1 MTSEDDTRTRDRNVF
16 VSHVHEDDKG
26 VKAFKDLVKTQGMT
40 VKDYS
45 VTKDK
50 PNAAKSDEYIKYDV
64 LKPKIEACSVLVV
77 YVTPKTKDSKW
88 VDFEVR
94 CADRLGKR
102 VVGVWAHGHAE
113 CELPESL
120 KELADTMVAWNSE
133 NVAAALNG
141 EFNEREDRDG
151 KPCSKQ
157 KTVRVKC
164 Q

>member
-1 MTSEDDTRTRDRNVF
+1 MTHDRNVF

-26 VKAFKDLVKTQGMT
+26 VKAFKDLVEKQGMT
-40 VKDYS
+40 VNDYS

-50 PNAAKSDEYIKYDV
+50 SNKAKSDEHIKYGV

-88 VDFEVR
+88 VDFEIK
-94 CADRLGKR
+94 CAERLGKR
-102 VVGVWAHGHAE
+102 IVGVWAHGHAD

-120 KELADTMVAWNSE
+120 EDLADTVVAWNSE
-133 NVAAALNG
+133 NVVAALNG
-141 EFNEREDRDG
+141 EFNEQEDRDG
-151 KPCSKQ
+151 KLRSRQ
-157 KTVRVKC
+157 KTVRVTC

>member
-1 MTSEDDTRTRDRNVF
+1 MTRDRNVF

-26 VKAFKDLVKTQGMT
+26 VKAFKELVETQGMT

-50 PNAAKSDEYIKYDV
+50 PNAAKSDDYIKYEV

-77 YVTPKTKDSKW
+77 YVTPKTKDSAW
-88 VDFEVR
+88 VDFEIK
-94 CADRLGKR
+94 CAERLGKR
-102 VVGVWAHGHAE
+102 IVGVWAHGHAD

-120 KELADTMVAWNSE
+120 EDLADTIVAWNSK
-133 NVAAALNG
+133 NVVTALNG
-141 EFNEREDRDG
+141 KFNEREDRNG
-151 KPCSKQ
+151 KLCSPQ
-157 KTVRVKC
+157 KTVKVTC